1 MFDKL
6 KVKIIGLVDNMSSF
20 TGDDGKKYAIFGEG
34 GVKKTA
40 EEFNKE
46 FLGEIPI
53 DPEVGKFG
61 DQGKPIVESNPNNK
75 ISKIYLNLANK
86 IKSSYD

>member
-6 KVKIIGLVDNMSSF
+6 KVKIIGLVDNMSYF
-20 TGDDGKKYAIFGEG
+20 IGEDGKKYAIFGEG

-40 EEFNKE
+40 EEFKKE

-53 DPEVGKFG
+53 NPEVGKQG
-61 DQGKPIVESNPNNK
+61 DMGVPIVESHPDHK
-75 ISKIYLNLANK
+75 ISKIYLKLAEK
-86 IKSSYD
+86 IKLNYF

>member
-1 MFDKL
+1 
-6 KVKIIGLVDNMSSF
+6 MSSF

-34 GVKKTA
+34 GVKRTA

-53 DPEVGKFG
+53 DPEVGKLG
-61 DQGKPIVESNPNNK
+61 DQGKPIVESNPENK
-75 ISKIYLNLANK
+75 ISQIYINLAKK
-86 IKSSYD
+86 IKSIYLKN